1 MSSDLERRPAGGGLN
16 AAVSNAVVRV
26 HSRHV
31 GRGATRAHS
40 FHRGAVIV
48 TVLEDVMTTAERS
61 LVAGGRADVVRRL
74 RSELHATLRPDLVA
88 EVERLAGRRVVACLS
103 DHEVEPDVA
112 AAVFVLEGPV
122 GGDDDAPALG

>member
-16 AAVSNAVVRV
+16 AAVSNAVVRI
-26 HSRHV
+26 HSRYV

-61 LVAGGRADVVRRL
+61 LVADGRSDVVRRM
-74 RSELHATLRPDLVA
+74 RDELHATLRPDLVA
-88 EVERLAGRRVVACLS
+88 EVEQLSGRRVLACLS
-103 DHEVEPDVA
+103 DHEADADVA
-112 AAVFVLEGPV
+112 AAVFVLESP
-122 GGDDDAPALG
+122 PAGEDEAQAIG

>member
-48 TVLEDVMTTAERS
+48 TVLEEVMTTAERS

-74 RSELHATLRPDLVA
+74 RSELHATMQRDLVA
-88 EVERLAGRRVVACLS
+88 AVERLAGRRVVACLS
-103 DHEVEPDVA
+103 DHQVDSDVA
-112 AAVFVLEGPV
+112 AAVFVLDGPV
-122 GGDDDAPALG
+122 RGDDEVQALG